1 MLPLIVDFLFQVI
14 PFHHFLVPMKFPV
27 SWNPMLA
34 TRIHCVSTS
43 LRPLNSSA
51 LVRPVGGKETA
62 VSYDFVKRK
71 LDPDRS
77 ILRGTRK
84 REKEKKKNREWKKGI
99 VNIEISHEE
108 EMNHSSFAWF
118 PFSKFISSLRN

>member
-1 MLPLIVDFLFQVI
+1 MDFLSQVVRVI
-14 PFHHFLVPMKFPV
+14 PFRHFLVPMKFPL
-27 SWNPMLA
+27 SSNPMLA

-71 LDPDRS
+71 LDPGRS
-77 ILRGTRK
+77 ILRGTR
-84 REKEKKKNREWKKGI
+84 EKKKKKKKPGM
-99 VNIEISHEE
+99 E
-108 EMNHSSFAWF
+108 
-118 PFSKFISSLRN
+118 KGDR